1 MLKKLRIQN
10 FKVWED
16 TGEIAMAPITLFFG
30 ANSSGKS
37 SIGQFLMMLKQTVES
52 RSHRETVFYSGDRN
66 SAVQL
71 GSYEE
76 MVFQH
81 DLTKMIEFEYQW
93 LPYVPI
99 GLTESIPP
107 HKKFLGNALAFQ
119 AEVGARH
126 LRHLRRLRHL
136 RHLRH
141 LTTWVNLFKYELIK
155 DRKNQLSL
163 GLKLKKKTRSDYE
176 IESPDFDLKD
186 LSPDGRWPMGEPKH
200 FCFFPD
206 EVLVYTNIRDFVT
219 KFEYLHKELFRAL
232 FDLGPL
238 RAKTERSYSY
248 TGEKSESVGYEGK
261 DTIATILEARSEGRR
276 IKLPEKHPAK
286 ARSFEEVIALKLKD
300 MGLIEEFEIQTV
312 SQRVYE
318 VKIRTKGSRT
328 WVDLPDVG
336 FGISQVL
343 PVLVQCFYA
352 PEGSIILIDQPEIH
366 LHPYA
371 QSALA
376 DVMIDAITSQSD
388 LGEGFRDR
396 NIQLIIETHSEHF
409 LRRLQ
414 RRIAEGRLPRDK
426 VSAYFANI
434 NDPPAKLER
443 LEIDEFGNIQNW
455 PENFFGDEMGD
466 ILAQAEAAMKKR
478 MQTDQKS

>member
-16 TGEIAMAPITLFFG
+16 TGEIDLAPITLFFG

-52 RSHRETVFYSGDRN
+52 RSHRETVFYFGDRN

-71 GSYEE
+71 GSYRE

-81 DLTKMIEFEYQW
+81 DLKKMIEFEYQW
-93 LPYVPI
+93 SPYAQI
-99 GLTESIPP
+99 GLTEPVPP
-107 HKKFLGNALAFQ
+107 HKKFSGNALAFQ
-119 AEVGARH
+119 AKVGA
-126 LRHLRRLRHL
+126 

-141 LTTWVNLFKYELIK
+141 LTTWVNLFKYQLIENEK
-155 DRKNQLSL
+155 TQLSL
-163 GLKLKKKTRSDYE
+163 GLKLREKTRSDYE
-176 IESPDFDLKD
+176 IESPDFDVKKRPPGD
-186 LSPDGRWPMGEPKH
+186 QKTDFMPVH
-200 FCFFPD
+200 FCHFPS
-206 EVLVYTNIRDFVT
+206 EIFNAYINIQDFAT
-219 KFEYLHKELFRAL
+219 EFHYQHEELFSAL
-232 FDLGPL
+232 FYLGPL
-238 RAKTERSYSY
+238 RAKTERSYYY
-248 TGEKSESVGYEGK
+248 TGGKLESVGYEGE
-261 DTIATILEARSEGRR
+261 DTIAAILEAKSEDRK
-276 IKLPEKHPAK
+276 IKLPEKHPA
-286 ARSFEEVIALKLKD
+286 RPFEEVIALKLKD
-300 MGLIEEFEIQTV
+300 MGLIEDFKVQTI

-343 PVLVQCFYA
+343 PVIVQCFYA
-352 PEGSIILIDQPEIH
+352 PEGSIILIDQPEVH

-376 DVMIDAITSQSD
+376 DVMIDAITSQSN

-426 VSAYFANI
+426 VSTYFANI
-434 NDPPAKLER
+434 DDPPAKLER

-455 PENFFGDEMGD
+455 PEHFFGDEMGD
-466 ILAQAEAAMKKR
+466 ILAQAKAQMGDISA
-478 MQTDQKS
+478 QADQKS

>member
-52 RSHRETVFYSGDRN
+52 RSHRETVFYSGYRN

-81 DLTKMIEFEYQW
+81 NSKKMIEFEYQW
-93 LPYVPI
+93 SPNWSPIDFIKIKHVPYRQ
-99 GLTESIPP
+99 
-107 HKKFLGNALAFQ
+107 KFSDNDRLAFQ
-119 AEVGARH
+119 AKIGATD
-126 LRHLRRLRHL
+126 
-136 RHLRH
+136 
-141 LTTWVNLFKYELIK
+141 LTQTTRVNLFKYELIK
-155 DRKNQLSL
+155 NGKISRSL
-163 GLKLKKKTRSDYE
+163 GMKLSSGARSVYE
-176 IESPDFDLKD
+176 VESSGFDLKER
-186 LSPDGRWPMGEPKH
+186 SPGIWRWPMGEPKH
-200 FCFFPD
+200 FCSFSS
-206 EVLVYTNIRDFVT
+206 EVFWAYTNIRDFAT
-219 KFEYLHKELFRAL
+219 EFEYLHEELFSAL
-232 FDLGPL
+232 FYLGPL
-238 RAKTERSYSY
+238 RAKTERSYYY
-248 TGEKSESVGYEGK
+248 TGGKLESVGYEGE

-276 IKLPEKHPAK
+276 IKLPEKHP

-312 SQRVYE
+312 SQRVHE

-352 PEGSIILIDQPEIH
+352 PEGSIILIDQPEVH

-466 ILAQAEAAMKKR
+466 ILAQAEAAMEKR

>member
-1 MLKKLRIQN
+1 MFKKLRIQN

-16 TGEIAMAPITLFFG
+16 TGEIDLAPITLFFG

-37 SIGQFLMMLKQTVES
+37 SIGQFLMMLKQTIES
-52 RSHRETVFYSGDRN
+52 NSREVFYFGERN

-81 DLTKMIEFEYQW
+81 DLKKTIEFEYQW
-93 LPYVPI
+93 SPKMSLRV
-99 GLTESIPP
+99 TEPVPP
-107 HKKFLGNALAFQ
+107 HKEFSGNALAFQ

-126 LRHLRRLRHL
+126 LRHL
-136 RHLRH
+136 
-141 LTTWVNLFKYELIK
+141 TTWVNMFKYQLIEDEK
-155 DRKNQLSL
+155 TQLSL
-163 GLKLKKKTRSDYE
+163 GLKRRKKTRSDYE
-176 IESPDFDLKD
+176 IESPDFDLKKRPPGKQKID
-186 LSPDGRWPMGEPKH
+186 FIPVH
-200 FCFFPD
+200 FCHFPS
-206 EVLVYTNIRDFVT
+206 EIFKAYINIQDFAT
-219 KFEYLHKELFRAL
+219 EFHYQHEELFSAL
-232 FDLGPL
+232 FYLGPI
-238 RAKTERSYSY
+238 RTKTERSYYY
-248 TGEKSESVGYEGK
+248 TGGKLESVGYEGE
-261 DTIATILEARSEGRR
+261 DTIAAILEAGSEGRK
-276 IKLPEKHPAK
+276 IKLPEKHP
-286 ARSFEEVIALKLKD
+286 ARSFEEVIALELKD
-300 MGLIEEFEIQTV
+300 MGLIEDFEIQTI

-318 VKIRTKGSRT
+318 VKIRTKGSGT

-343 PVLVQCFYA
+343 PVIVQCFYA
-352 PEGSIILIDQPEIH
+352 PEGSIILIDQPEVH

-376 DVMIDAITSQSD
+376 DVMIDAIASQSN
-388 LGEGFRDR
+388 LGEGFKDR

-426 VSAYFANI
+426 VSAYFANLE
-434 NDPPAKLER
+434 DPPAKLER

-466 ILAQAEAAMKKR
+466 ILAQAKAGMQNR
-478 MQTDQKS
+478 MQQNTPNSERNK